1 LLLSQRTTF
10 LFFGVENAEDSDIR
24 VRTHQY
30 TKDFDS
36 DFGHRQ
42 SASKTKD
49 VYEGKLIN
57 LVRIFPKTKF
67 Q

>member
-24 VRTHQY
+24 VRTHQH

-42 SASKTKD
+42 SASQTKD
-49 VYEGKLIN
+49 VYEGK
-57 LVRIFPKTKF
+57 
-67 Q
+67 